1 MRASVRDISAAAVE
15 QDFLVKDP
23 ARKVTVPS
31 QLCDMDKT
39 ILTWEQLRNTLSDLG
54 LRDRILVELD
64 MTNALSPA
72 SCSLFVGSL
81 RPGRIENVPTGGLRF
96 TGRNSDAPSG

>member
-39 ILTWEQLRNTLSDLG
+39 ILTWEQLPEHTFGPGVAGSDSSAA
-54 LRDRILVELD
+54 RHDECPFSSELF
-64 MTNALSPA
+64 AL
-72 SCSLFVGSL
+72 C
-81 RPGRIENVPTGGLRF
+81 
-96 TGRNSDAPSG
+96 